1 MRYATTIN
9 DHTYVIEINRDGEI
23 TIDGETSPIDLRA
36 IDEVTY
42 SLLIEHRSHEALIE
56 LAGDTM
62 NVLLN
67 GRLYGAQVQDERARR
82 LTQASGGGT
91 HSGEVQIKSPMP
103 GLIVATPV
111 SEGRDREERPNRH
124 RAGVDEDGERTQG
137 PARRDGGRHQGDAA
151 PERGTASGLGDF
163 DVTVMSITDVNF
175 DLRRLSLADR
185 HRWRDNRTKSA
196 VTKDDLWL
204 SPKLNA
210 NLDL

>member
-23 TIDGETSPIDLRA
+23 TIDGETSSIDLRA

-67 GRLYGAQVQDERARR
+67 GRMYGAQVQDERARR
-82 LTQASGGGT
+82 LTQASGGT

-111 SEGRDREERPNRH
+111 SEGQTVKKGQTVIVLESMKMENELKAP
-124 RAGVDEDGERTQG
+124 
-137 PARRDGGRHQGDAA
+137 RDGTVAAVKVVPRQNVEQHQVLVIL
-151 PERGTASGLGDF
+151 T
-163 DVTVMSITDVNF
+163 
-175 DLRRLSLADR
+175 
-185 HRWRDNRTKSA
+185 
-196 VTKDDLWL
+196 
-204 SPKLNA
+204 
-210 NLDL
+210 